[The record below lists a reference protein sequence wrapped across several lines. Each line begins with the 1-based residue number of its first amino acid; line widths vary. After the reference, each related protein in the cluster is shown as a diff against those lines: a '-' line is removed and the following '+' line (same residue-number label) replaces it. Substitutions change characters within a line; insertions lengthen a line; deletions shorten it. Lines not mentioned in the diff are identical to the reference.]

1 MWCGVVPG
9 WAPLP
14 LIAEIFSF
22 PFPNRLGFIF
32 ESWSWGA
39 VRRPYLVF
47 LGRGLCPGFWL
58 WAQFVSGAVALGAV
72 CVRGLGFGRGLC
84 PVLTLGAVCVRVAS
98 RAEVPLKGRSPS

>member
-22 PFPNRLGFIF
+22 PFPDRLGFIF

-58 WAQFVSGAVALGAV
+58 WVRFVSGAVALGAV
-72 CVRGLGFGRGLC
+72 CVRGRGFGHGLCPGSWLWARFVSGFDFGRGWR
-84 PVLTLGAVCVRVAS
+84 P
-98 RAEVPLKGRSPS
+98 GRL